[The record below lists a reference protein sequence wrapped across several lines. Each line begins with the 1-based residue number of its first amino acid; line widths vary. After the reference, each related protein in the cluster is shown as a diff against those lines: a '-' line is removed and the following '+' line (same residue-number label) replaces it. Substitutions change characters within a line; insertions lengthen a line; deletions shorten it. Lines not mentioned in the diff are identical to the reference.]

1 MATEQLTYAELAQ
14 RLGVSVEAARAVAR
28 RLQFPKGRTNDGSK
42 TLLTVDLEA
51 IRHRPLTK
59 SPTKQQ
65 ATVAALKQQ
74 IADLQTKIVDLQ
86 TTVTA
91 DRTDL
96 LRERERSE
104 RLIADM
110 VQAKEL
116 AARLEGEL
124 TALRG
129 RSWWRRLRGR

>member
-14 RLGVSVEAARAVAR
+14 RLGVSLEAARAVAR
-28 RLQFPKGRTNDGSK
+28 RLQFPKGRTNDGK

-51 IRHRPLTK
+51 IQHRPLTK

-74 IADLQTKIVDLQ
+74 IADLQNKIVELQ
-86 TTVTA
+86 VAVNTA
-91 DRTDL
+91 RSDV
-96 LRERERSE
+96 LRERDRSE

-110 VQAKEL
+110 VQAKEQ
-116 AARLEGEL
+116 AARLQG
-124 TALRG
+124 ALDALQG
-129 RSWWRRLRGR
+129 RSWWQRLRGR